1 MAICGDLRVS
11 AAPMGFRFKHPFG
24 ASLPPSKVRFKH
36 FTNGGSDSSEIMPKW
51 SCMEMERYKT
61 WCHYNQPFGVT
72 GANRLPMEPITQD
85 AEGFLHKMTSMSFFE
100 RLNLAWKILF
110 PSPTTR
116 RNSNAR
122 IAKQR
127 LKMILF
133 SDRCVVSDDAKQK
146 IVSNIVGA
154 LSEFVEIDS
163 QDKVHLNVSTDPDLG
178 TVYSITVPVRRVKS
192 EYQDEDEDED
202 RIITN
207 IEYKDTGERSDSVDV
222 RFDFFVPNE
231 NSQ

>member
-192 EYQDEDEDED
+192 EYQDEDED